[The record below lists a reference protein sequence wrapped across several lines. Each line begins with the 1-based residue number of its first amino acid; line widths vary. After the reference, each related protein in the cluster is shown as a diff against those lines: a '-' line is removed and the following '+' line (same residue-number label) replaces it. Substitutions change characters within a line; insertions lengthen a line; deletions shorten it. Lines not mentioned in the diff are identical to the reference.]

1 MNHSHSYMKNCL
13 LLLLVCCR
21 LSYASAAEQ
30 PLRLGVVGLTH
41 THVHWILGREN
52 KTDVTIVGIVE
63 PNRALAERYAKQ
75 HGFSMK
81 LVYNT
86 MEEMIEACKPEA
98 VAAFGTIYEHLK
110 VVQIAAPKGIH
121 VMVEKPLA
129 VSLDHAQQMA
139 ALAKKHRIHLLTNY
153 ETSWYSSNHKAYEL
167 LHNNRIGSLRKLVV
181 HDGHRGPKKIGIN
194 SEFLDWLTDP
204 VQNGGGAL
212 MDFGCYGANLATW
225 LLKGKRPTSVTAVTQ
240 QLQAENNPMV
250 EDEATIIVTY
260 PDAQVVIQ
268 ASWNWPIGRKDMEL
282 YGLTGV
288 LYADNGTK
296 VRVREAKGYDD
307 YTEEVLAVPN
317 MKTPY
322 HDPFAFFA
330 AVIQSKITVPLYD
343 LSSLENNMLVM
354 EILEAARKSASTKR
368 TVEL

>member
-1 MNHSHSYMKNCL
+1 
-13 LLLLVCCR
+13 
-21 LSYASAAEQ
+21 
-30 PLRLGVVGLTH
+30 
-41 THVHWILGREN
+41 
-52 KTDVTIVGIVE
+52 
-63 PNRALAERYAKQ
+63 
-75 HGFSMK
+75 
-81 LVYNT
+81 
-86 MEEMIEACKPEA
+86 
-98 VAAFGTIYEHLK
+98 
-110 VVQIAAPKGIH
+110 
-121 VMVEKPLA
+121 
-129 VSLDHAQQMA
+129 
-139 ALAKKHRIHLLTNY
+139 
-153 ETSWYSSNHKAYEL
+153 
-167 LHNNRIGSLRKLVV
+167 
-181 HDGHRGPKKIGIN
+181 
-194 SEFLDWLTDP
+194 
-204 VQNGGGAL
+204 

-240 QLQAENNPMV
+240 QLQPENNPLV
-250 EDEATIIVTY
+250 DDEATIIVTY

>member
-1 MNHSHSYMKNCL
+1 MKN
-13 LLLLVCCR
+13 LLLVLFC
-21 LSYASAAEQ
+21 SYSMCTAIAAEQ
-30 PLRLGVVGLTH
+30 PLRIGVVGLTH
-41 THVHWILGREN
+41 THVHWILGRED
-52 KTDVTIVGIVE
+52 KSDISIVGIVE

-139 ALAKKHRIHLLTNY
+139 AMAKQYGIQLLTNY
-153 ETSWYSSNHKAYEL
+153 ETSWYPSNHKASEL
-167 LHNNRIGSLRKLVV
+167 LHKDRIGSLRKLVV

-194 SEFLDWLTDP
+194 SEFLDWLVDP

-225 LLKGKRPTSVTAVTQ
+225 LLKGKRPISVTAVTQ
-240 QLQAENNPMV
+240 QLQPENNPLV

-260 PDAQVVIQ
+260 DDAQVVIQ

-288 LYADNGTK
+288 LYADNRTTL
-296 VRVREAKGYDD
+296 RVRDAKGYDD
-307 YTEEVLAVPN
+307 YNEEVLVLPEL
-317 MKTPY
+317 KKPY

-330 AVIQSKITVPLYD
+330 AVIQGKITAPPFD
-343 LSSLENNMLVM
+343 LSSLENNLLVM
-354 EILEAARKSASTKR
+354 EILEAARMSAATKR
-368 TVEL
+368 TVPL